1 MVPYGRYR
9 TLTLFHKLPSEIIP
23 DLAPQRIFGA
33 TARLKKKK
41 KKEIFHRYMY
51 HPKNNNHG
59 G

>member
-1 MVPYGRYR
+1 MAPYGRYR

-41 KKEIFHRYMY
+41 VDFPSVHV
-51 HPKNNNHG
+51 PS
-59 G
+59 